1 MCQVLSSP
9 RRTNWPAKHF
19 RGVYN
24 VWPAPALRSKFTNG
38 SWDRRILVFFD
49 RFWVGKLSHSW
60 VFSARLGPF
69 LSPSKVHG
77 ALTLICIANG
87 ITENDIGRF
96 QLEPGNSNKDGSV
109 WWRSR
114 AAIMTLKLQQRRHC
128 IDRLPLLQLV
138 FEQGP
143 PITSSCFT
151 PGQEWKRLIFKN
163 SWELD
168 PKTVSTANHP
178 AICAKDSH
186 HHQSFPNKVP

>member
-1 MCQVLSSP
+1 MEI
-9 RRTNWPAKHF
+9 
-19 RGVYN
+19 Y
-24 VWPAPALRSKFTNG
+24 
-38 SWDRRILVFFD
+38 
-49 RFWVGKLSHSW
+49 
-60 VFSARLGPF
+60 
-69 LSPSKVHG
+69 
-77 ALTLICIANG
+77 
-87 ITENDIGRF
+87 
-96 QLEPGNSNKDGSV
+96 
-109 WWRSR
+109 R

-168 PKTVSTANHP
+168 PKTVSTAKRP

-186 HHQSFPNKVP
+186 HHQSFPNKVPVVNPIINSNEPQYRGLLLSVPLIPWDDVYHDCHGSEGMVFLWWILHQVALACAEVLSKALRQLDPPWIVFVFCGVT